1 MIGNLLGMV
10 SVATLRT
17 FEIELSVSLTR
28 WSSRVKP
35 KENVVLIL
43 TIIERV
49 FVLNDLKEFHWIRLR
64 TDTSWS
70 THPDKKV
77 EHLPLQENALCLWSI
92 QNLPFLKGQNHLNRK
107 FSYCF

>member
-1 MIGNLLGMV
+1 MV

-43 TIIERV
+43 TIALHLV
-49 FVLNDLKEFHWIRLR
+49 HMGDKE
-64 TDTSWS
+64 
-70 THPDKKV
+70 V
-77 EHLPLQENALCLWSI
+77 PLD
-92 QNLPFLKGQNHLNRK
+92 
-107 FSYCF
+107 